1 MRKFLAVLTSIV
13 TTGAILL
20 TIAVFLLSAFI
31 HGEFMN
37 QMVDSIYEENISSNI
52 TTSNVLYAEAEKA
65 GISKET
71 LDEILSQEE
80 IKTYIS
86 GVAQEVIES
95 NLNQETELNEER
107 IKDLTREFYQEIEE
121 KYHLNLSQAEQETLE
136 EVTSSLV
143 QEELEPVVQNT
154 DPEINGVMEFL
165 QACTNP
171 LTYSILLAISII
183 GIFVIFVLALKEK
196 RFFHYYGYMALFLTI
211 LLAGLSAFIHF
222 LSYVLAEDPSISI
235 SGLFAPLYQK
245 GYVATVISLVLCIV
259 FFLFHHLIQHRTELK
274 EKVPF

>member
-31 HGEFMN
+31 HGEFVN

-52 TTSNVLYAEAEKA
+52 TTSNALYEEAEKA

-183 GIFVIFVLALKEK
+183 GIFVIFVLTLKEK

-222 LSYVLAEDPSISI
+222 LSYVLTEDPSISI